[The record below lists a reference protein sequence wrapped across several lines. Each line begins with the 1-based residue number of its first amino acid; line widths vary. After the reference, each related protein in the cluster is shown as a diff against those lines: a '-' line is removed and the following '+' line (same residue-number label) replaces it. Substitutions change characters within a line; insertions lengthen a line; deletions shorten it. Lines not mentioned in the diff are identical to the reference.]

1 MIFLLF
7 SDFVFFFFVFTFL
20 IHSGRGNGRC
30 HGIATRLRRY
40 NVRWGHMSREGRPF
54 LFILSLLL
62 GCLLCGCGGHGS
74 LLGPLRLRTARQ
86 IRSRGGRAALTG
98 EALRNALRIGRA
110 VRCRRRGFRFT
121 LLFSL
126 GRNDGQNT
134 LVERLDC
141 RYGYILGGLIYI
153 LRGCSRRRLCCCR
166 GSQPIPSSS
175 CFLGGCCI
183 AFWRRIGRIVVVVV
197 LILLVKLPPI
207 NTAITIGSTYRMRSR
222 STRRSSSSRSSPLK
236 SLEPAQMSFGI
247 ELIQQLIM
255 PLNLVPQL
263 PTPAASTGVNSTADC
278 TATTTIVVVIVA
290 IGGSCQR
297 GQTVERTVNT
307 VRSVVHV
314 VLPFQ

>member
-40 NVRWGHMSREGRPF
+40 NVRWGHMSREGRSF

-62 GCLLCGCGGHGS
+62 GCLLCGGGHGS

-141 RYGYILGGLIYI
+141 RHGNILGGLIYI
-153 LRGCSRRRLCCCR
+153 LRGSSRRLCCCR
-166 GSQPIPSSS
+166 GSQPIPSS
-175 CFLGGCCI
+175 CI
-183 AFWRRIGRIVVVVV
+183 AFWILAFLCDGGGCCWRRIGGVVVVV
-197 LILLVKLPPI
+197 LILLVKLPPTGI
-207 NTAITIGSTYRMRSR
+207 AVTI
-222 STRRSSSSRSSPLK
+222 
-236 SLEPAQMSFGI
+236 
-247 ELIQQLIM
+247 
-255 PLNLVPQL
+255 
-263 PTPAASTGVNSTADC
+263 
-278 TATTTIVVVIVA
+278 
-290 IGGSCQR
+290 
-297 GQTVERTVNT
+297 
-307 VRSVVHV
+307 
-314 VLPFQ
+314 